1 MALFTQQSVDF
12 DYNSAEL
19 IFFYIDDYTIF
30 KKRGFCFH
38 PQYELIDYQYNEK
51 DFSLVNLKR
60 KIDFVDLFNEEN
72 VNVKINQTIA
82 GEVIGLAQPTLSNI
96 LNRKV
101 ACRKVVAFCIVKY
114 IDENAEIE
122 DYFEQVK

>member
-1 MALFTQQSVDF
+1 M
-12 DYNSAEL
+12 Y
-19 IFFYIDDYTIF
+19 IF
-30 KKRGFCFH
+30 KKN
-38 PQYELIDYQYNEK
+38 ID
-51 DFSLVNLKR
+51 
-60 KIDFVDLFNEEN
+60 
-72 VNVKINQTIA
+72 VKINQTIA

-122 DYFEQVK
+122 DYFDKVD